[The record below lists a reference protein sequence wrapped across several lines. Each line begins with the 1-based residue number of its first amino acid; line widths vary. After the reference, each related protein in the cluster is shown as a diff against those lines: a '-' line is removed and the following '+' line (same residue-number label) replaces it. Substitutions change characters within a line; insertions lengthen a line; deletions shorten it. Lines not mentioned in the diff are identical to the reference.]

1 MARKL
6 EVFITGDTRGLSRA
20 FKGAG
25 KDAQSFG
32 KVTASITNPLKN
44 VGKALLGL
52 GAGYAAI
59 SAAKDAISTTEDLA
73 KTTIR
78 LHDTL
83 GLTTKQA
90 SEWGAVAKARGI
102 DAKSLAQGFGTLSK
116 QIVSANQGSKAA
128 REEFK
133 LLGVPVRE
141 LKNQNFEGTL
151 EQVASGLAR
160 MPTGAR
166 KAAIAMKL
174 FGRGWQT
181 LIPILSKG
189 GSGIREQLREA
200 NKYGAS
206 FGGKNIK
213 SVKDFIAAQHEMN
226 FALLG
231 LKISFATGVI
241 PYLTKAIKWFDQ
253 LVLRFRHSKQ
263 AQNDLRD
270 ALHGVVDAVKA
281 AIAVV
286 KGFVSLMGGWGN
298 AIKAVA
304 AAYAAFKIAQ
314 FTVQLV
320 SMGKAFKS
328 IDWAAA
334 SSGAGGW
341 GAAATIGLA
350 KGTDKLA
357 RSFFHLKKVSGRKG
371 GDYSSFLG
379 FPIGP
384 GAAATPPFETMAAAH
399 PRFRTLTTKLPTAPY
414 KTLIGVFKQIQSLP
428 PVTSARVF
436 KSISALPTGKVRGF
450 LTQISGVVAS
460 YRRYR
465 SAQQDA
471 TQASKRDAAAQT
483 NLRNVQR
490 AVKDGAIKG
499 AAASRTLSAAT
510 ARATQAHKN
519 YAAAAGT
526 ARKRSQDF
534 RASVAVA
541 GNAAQ
546 GAAGKVGS
554 LKGQIQGLP
563 GKKSVDIKL
572 SVAGQAAL
580 DHLAATLRSVP
591 RTVFSTVTTAFKH
604 IGHKQHGG
612 PVGMGRP
619 YIVGE
624 RGPELFVP
632 SSRGRIVPGRAGGG
646 GGVVHEHIHVHLDGR
661 EVAQAVRVRA
671 LRGNRRGLQFA
682 GT

>member
-286 KGFVSLMGGWGN
+286 KGFVSLMGGWG
-298 AIKAVA
+298 A
-304 AAYAAFKIAQ
+304 AAATA
-314 FTVQLV
+314 V
-320 SMGKAFKS
+320 
-328 IDWAAA
+328 
-334 SSGAGGW
+334 
-341 GAAATIGLA
+341 AATIGLA